1 MVKFK
6 LELFTLVSIEASLS
20 PVSKFLNTVV
30 TASIS
35 LVERMSGD
43 QEGEG
48 DPTLGLLSRTTA
60 LLISNF

>member
-20 PVSKFLNTVV
+20 PVSKFLKTVV

-48 DPTLGLLSRTTA
+48 DPVLGLLSRTTA

>member
-48 DPTLGLLSRTTA
+48 DPVLGLLSRTTA